1 MFGYK
6 GFSSKKS
13 AGKTREETHDKQK
26 EVLRKRTLHGS
37 NHHRRIGDVPGGRDQ
52 RLKPE
57 SSSNPLSLSRP
68 SDSVGLPLAAE
79 PAPKNRDV
87 PENSSS
93 PAEGAASARPVTSA
107 PGTGCAA
114 PAGGALGGA
123 PPGRRPRG

>member
-26 EVLRKRTLHGS
+26 EVLRKRNLYGS

-57 SSSNPLSLSRP
+57 SSANLFFYPVRLNPSAFRSPEPVPFRGGHRP
-68 SDSVGLPLAAE
+68 GTLARGGLPLSYARDLRPLAAI
-79 PAPKNRDV
+79 PLDAI
-87 PENSSS
+87 
-93 PAEGAASARPVTSA
+93 
-107 PGTGCAA
+107 
-114 PAGGALGGA
+114 
-123 PPGRRPRG
+123 RRGHS